1 MVQIN
6 PGHQE
11 GDRQLRLT
19 TLPIDSPVFFK
30 FSYEGTE
37 DIQLSNPEELVT
49 QHTTQAG
56 APKHL

>member
-6 PGHQE
+6 PGQQE

-19 TLPIDSPVFFK
+19 THPSTPPVFFK

-49 QHTTQAG
+49 PHTTQAG
-56 APKHL
+56 AQRHL